1 MKDWWGVAACKHVAR
16 KIHDL
21 IAPIAL
27 DTHERLKNYML
38 VMPYEYIDNLDRY
51 SAILRD
57 VKPPVH
63 AGDGDAFAGYFQGV
77 PTDAAKWLP
86 PVIAFV
92 QGNND
97 PSFASADFNETITV
111 PSKVLLKAGNRNI
124 LVSHGHNESVYYDI
138 STLEQ
143 CAATYNANTVL
154 YGHTHVPFEILTRKA
169 YIMNP
174 GSIGYPRNHSKPGF
188 AILEISEK
196 AVYSIFYKIEFDPDI
211 HFTPYH
217 PEIFY

>member
-1 MKDWWGVAACKHVAR
+1 MNCLSQIENGIFADKKELKKLETQKES
-16 KIHDL
+16 KILVISDTHGAKEYLTLIIEQFGPNVDAVIFTGDGIYDL
-21 IAPIAL
+21 I
-27 DTHERLKNYML
+27 Y
-38 VMPYEYIDNLDRY
+38 VMEKGHKYR
-51 SAILRD
+51 
-57 VKPPVH
+57 
-63 AGDGDAFAGYFQGV
+63 
-77 PTDAAKWLP
+77 DAAKWLP

-92 QGNND
+92 RGNND

-124 LVSHGHNESVYYDI
+124 LVTHGHNESVYYDI

>member
-1 MKDWWGVAACKHVAR
+1 MNCLSQIENGIFADKKELKKLETQKES
-16 KIHDL
+16 KILVISDTHGAKEYLTLIIEQFGPNVDAVIFTGDGIYDL
-21 IAPIAL
+21 I
-27 DTHERLKNYML
+27 Y
-38 VMPYEYIDNLDRY
+38 VMEKGHKYR
-51 SAILRD
+51 
-57 VKPPVH
+57 
-63 AGDGDAFAGYFQGV
+63 
-77 PTDAAKWLP
+77 DAAKWLP

-92 QGNND
+92 RGNND

-124 LVSHGHNESVYYDI
+124 LVTHGHNESVYYDI

-196 AVYSIFYKIEFDPDI
+196 AVYSIFYKIDFDSDI